1 MKIFDMSWSYISS
14 PIENN
19 SLLWETLRE
28 KDLEIQRQRHLV
40 QKLRKDRELLNAD
53 LLQEKLKCEEMGLE
67 LKRCKTKLKKMT
79 DISNEP
85 RPAETNNNKLDVE
98 NEINMYKNC
107 VKELLQRNEKQ
118 DELLKKLMK
127 ENKSL
132 RKGGDNLPH
141 LRVSQSRLT
150 TPRNSI
156 T

>member
-1 MKIFDMSWSYISS
+1 MSWSYISS

-19 SLLWETLRE
+19 SLLWEALRE

-67 LKRCKTKLKKMT
+67 LKRCKAKLKKMT
-79 DISNEP
+79 DIFNEP
-85 RPAETNNNKLDVE
+85 RPVESNNNDTLDVQ
-98 NEINMYKNC
+98 NEVKMYKQC
-107 VKELLQRNEKQ
+107 VKELVQRNEKQ
-118 DELLKKLMK
+118 DELLKKLIK

-132 RKGGDNLPH
+132 RKGGENLPH
-141 LRVSQSRLT
+141 VRVSQLRLT
-150 TPRNSI
+150 TQRNSL

>member
-1 MKIFDMSWSYISS
+1 MSWSYISS

-19 SLLWETLRE
+19 SLLWEALRE

-67 LKRCKTKLKKMT
+67 LKRCKAKLKKMT
-79 DISNEP
+79 DIFNKP
-85 RPAETNNNKLDVE
+85 RPVESNNNDTLDAQ
-98 NEINMYKNC
+98 NEVKMYKQC
-107 VKELLQRNEKQ
+107 VKELVQRNEKQ
-118 DELLKKLMK
+118 DELLKKLIK

-132 RKGGDNLPH
+132 RKGGENLPH
-141 LRVSQSRLT
+141 VRVSQLRLT
-150 TPRNSI
+150 TQRNSL